1 MHDTCIRELRE
12 TTCGWSHTYIC
23 VRATVLHVYLSA
35 YVWAMFACG
44 APPMAQQP
52 RAAPKLRVLCLHGMG
67 TSAAILQ
74 RQLRPLV
81 DATLDDV
88 EYAFLDGQEE
98 CPPV

>member
-1 MHDTCIRELRE
+1 
-12 TTCGWSHTYIC
+12 
-23 VRATVLHVYLSA
+23 
-35 YVWAMFACG
+35 
-44 APPMAQQP
+44 MAQQP